1 MAKIILDDC
10 LQALYE
16 AELSMADYVE
26 LTSYQTIFEADDP
39 EVQAQQET
47 NAEAQGKTENALI
60 RAVKAVKAMISSLI
74 NAIADFLRK
83 LTMSS
88 EERKSF
94 DEFKA
99 ACASDPSL
107 KDKKITVQD
116 YRNVM
121 AQYDAMIKQL
131 EEGMRNAE
139 NMKESKFKELMKNA
153 TDCISQTV
161 KSTGMIVTADAALK
175 MAQSNI
181 SIAKIINRGLKSDL
195 GLMETLERELGSAK
209 AAKKY
214 QKKIAG
220 CSRKIS
226 LQRLIVKFKKK
237 EYDCAK
243 DACAAAVNDLKSV
256 ATGRVWKNVSM
267 TKHLIDN
274 ENTGKVIKT
283 AANAGKGAIKIG
295 AKGASMA
302 VKEIINDKREE
313 KRKEKEKKRNKGI
326 NKNGFD
332 FIMGGTKEERLAKK
346 VNKRIDNVIKQDE
359 KAQDK
364 ALKKAGREL
373 KKSAR
378 EQDRIL
384 KKAEKAT
391 KKMTEN

>member
-39 EVQAQQET
+39 KVQAQQET

-153 TDCISQTV
+153 TDCFSQTV

-181 SIAKIINRGLKSDL
+181 SVAKIINKGLKSDL

-243 DACAAAVNDLKSV
+243 DACAAAIKDLKSV
-256 ATGRVWKNVSM
+256 VTGRVWKNVSM

-313 KRKEKEKKRNKGI
+313 KRKEKEKNKRNKTI
-326 NKNGFD
+326 NKSASD
-332 FIMGGTKEERLAKK
+332 FIMGRTKEDNEERIIKHYKK
-346 VNKRIDNVIKQDE
+346 RVNKIVTK
-359 KAQDK
+359 KK
-364 ALKKAGREL
+364 KKAG
-373 KKSAR
+373 K
-378 EQDRIL
+378 IL
-384 KKAEKAT
+384 NKAIDDITISTTSK
-391 KKMTEN
+391 ND

>member
-39 EVQAQQET
+39 KVQAQQET
-47 NAEAQGKTENALI
+47 NEEAQGKTENALI

-181 SIAKIINRGLKSDL
+181 TMAKIINRGLKSDL
-195 GLMETLERELGSAK
+195 GIMETLERELGSAK

-243 DACAAAVNDLKSV
+243 DACAAAIKDLKSV
-256 ATGRVWKNVSM
+256 VTGRVWKNVSM

-274 ENTGKVIKT
+274 ENTGKVIKN

-313 KRKEKEKKRNKGI
+313 KRKEKEKNKRNKTI
-326 NKNGFD
+326 NKSASD
-332 FIMGGTKEERLAKK
+332 FIMGRTKEDNEERIIKHYKK
-346 VNKRIDNVIKQDE
+346 RVNKIVTK
-359 KAQDK
+359 KK
-364 ALKKAGREL
+364 KKAG
-373 KKSAR
+373 K
-378 EQDRIL
+378 IL
-384 KKAEKAT
+384 NKAIDNITISTTSK
-391 KKMTEN
+391 ND

>member
-1 MAKIILDDC
+1 
-10 LQALYE
+10 
-16 AELSMADYVE
+16 
-26 LTSYQTIFEADDP
+26 
-39 EVQAQQET
+39 
-47 NAEAQGKTENALI
+47 
-60 RAVKAVKAMISSLI
+60 
-74 NAIADFLRK
+74 
-83 LTMSS
+83 
-88 EERKSF
+88 
-94 DEFKA
+94 
-99 ACASDPSL
+99 
-107 KDKKITVQD
+107 
-116 YRNVM
+116 
-121 AQYDAMIKQL
+121 
-131 EEGMRNAE
+131 MRNAE

-181 SIAKIINRGLKSDL
+181 SIAKIINKGLKSDL

-243 DACAAAVNDLKSV
+243 DACAAAIKDLKSV

-302 VKEIINDKREE
+302 VKEMIKDKRDE
-313 KRKEKEKKRNKGI
+313 KRKEKEEKKRNKGI
-326 NKNGFD
+326 NKSAAD
-332 FIMGGTKEERLAKK
+332 FIRGRTKEDNEERIIKHYKK
-346 VNKRIDNVIKQDE
+346 RVNKIVTK
-359 KAQDK
+359 KK
-364 ALKKAGREL
+364 KKAG
-373 KKSAR
+373 K
-378 EQDRIL
+378 IL
-384 KKAEKAT
+384 NKAIDDTTISTTSK
-391 KKMTEN
+391 ND

>member
-39 EVQAQQET
+39 KVQAQQET
-47 NAEAQGKTENALI
+47 NEEAQGKTENALI

-181 SIAKIINRGLKSDL
+181 SVAKIINKGLKSDL

-243 DACAAAVNDLKSV
+243 DACAAAIKDLKSV
-256 ATGRVWKNVSM
+256 VTGRVWKNVSM

-313 KRKEKEKKRNKGI
+313 KRKEKEKNKRNKTI
-326 NKNGFD
+326 NKSASD
-332 FIMGGTKEERLAKK
+332 FIMGRTKEDNEERIIKHYK
-346 VNKRIDNVIKQDE
+346 KRINKIVTK
-359 KAQDK
+359 KK
-364 ALKKAGREL
+364 KKAG
-373 KKSAR
+373 K
-378 EQDRIL
+378 IL
-384 KKAEKAT
+384 NKAIDGITISTTSK
-391 KKMTEN
+391 ND

>member
-39 EVQAQQET
+39 KVQAQQET
-47 NAEAQGKTENALI
+47 NEEAQGKTENALI

-94 DEFKA
+94 NDFKA
-99 ACASDPSL
+99 ACASDPAL
-107 KDKKITVQD
+107 KNKKITVKD

-121 AQYDAMIKQL
+121 GQYDLMIKEL
-131 EEGMRNAE
+131 EAGMRNAE
-139 NMKESKFKELMKNA
+139 SMKESKYKELMRKA
-153 TDCISQTV
+153 SECLGKTI
-161 KSTGMIVTADAALK
+161 KSAGVIVSADAALK

-181 SIAKIINRGLKSDL
+181 DMAKIINIGLKTDL
-195 GLMETLERELGSAK
+195 GLVETLERELGSAK
-209 AAKKY
+209 AVERY
-214 QKKIAG
+214 QKKIKG
-220 CSRKIS
+220 CTKKIS
-226 LQRLIVKFKKK
+226 MQRLIVKLRRKKY
-237 EYDCAK
+237 ECAK
-243 DACAAAVNDLKSV
+243 DACAATMNDLKSI
-256 ATGRVWKNVSM
+256 ATGKVWKNVSM
-267 TKHLIDN
+267 AKNLANN
-274 ENTGKVIKT
+274 ENTSKVV
-283 AANAGKGAIKIG
+283 KIG
-295 AKGASMA
+295 AKGAAMA
-302 VKEIINDKREE
+302 GKEIVKDKVKSVTDKVDGFMDT
-313 KRKEKEKKRNKGI
+313 KRGEGV

-332 FIMGGTKEERLAKK
+332 FIMGRTKEDREDDRIIKHYK
-346 VNKRIDNVIKQDE
+346 KRINKAVKKAE
-359 KAQDK
+359 KGGEK
-364 ALKKAGREL
+364 VLKKAGREL